1 MSTLPVVI
9 VGAGGH
15 AAVVADALLAAG
27 RAVLGFVDS
36 DPSKVGSHVLG
47 LPVLGDDSA
56 LQAHGADA
64 IELVNG
70 LGGIGEASTLRRRAA
85 VQRRLEG
92 EGWHFA
98 RVLHPAAVVS
108 VHARLNPGCQVLAGS
123 VVQPLATIGA
133 GAIVNTRAVVEHDAW
148 VGAFAHVGP
157 GAVLCGNVRLGT
169 GAHVGA
175 GATVRQGVTLG
186 DEVVVGIGAAV
197 VRSCSAGVLVGVPA
211 RPKEEGHR

>member
-36 DPSKVGSHVLG
+36 DVSKAGSHLLG

-56 LQAHGADA
+56 LLAHGVDA

-70 LGGIGEASTLRRRAA
+70 VGGTGETSTLGRRAA

-92 EGWHFA
+92 AGWRFA
-98 RVLHPAAVVS
+98 TVLHPAAVVS
-108 VHARLNPGCQVLAGS
+108 VYARLNPGCQVMAGS
-123 VVQPLATIGA
+123 VVQALATIGA

-157 GAVLCGNVRLGT
+157 GAVLCGKVRLGT

-197 VRSCSAGVLVGVPA
+197 VRTCSAGVLVGVPA
-211 RPKEEGHR
+211 RPKDRHQ